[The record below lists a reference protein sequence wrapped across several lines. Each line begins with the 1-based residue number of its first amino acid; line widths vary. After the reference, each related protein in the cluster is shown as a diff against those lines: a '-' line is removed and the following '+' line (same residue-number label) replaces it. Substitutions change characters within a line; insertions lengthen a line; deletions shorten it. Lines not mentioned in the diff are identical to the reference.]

1 MLPDHSSPISQ
12 SSSSPS
18 VTSSVILKA
27 ILAVLMITKSSH
39 AKKIIPVEVPQ
50 SAELKSALGTF
61 EVAVDRATDLTR
73 RNLQAV
79 EVEIEDVEREWWW
92 DTIDLVATELSFDG
106 L

>member
-1 MLPDHSSPISQ
+1 M
-12 SSSSPS
+12 
-18 VTSSVILKA
+18 
-27 ILAVLMITKSSH
+27 
-39 AKKIIPVEVPQ
+39 
-50 SAELKSALGTF
+50 GTF